1 MRIQSHV
8 CQISSTHEPHS
19 ADRQTVTNQNCYSQV
34 IHCPFSRL
42 EFVHGM
48 NETSP
53 HLLLRAPIPA
63 QLRLSFCEATPRD
76 LKRWIAD
83 LPKANIGETARRL
96 YEGLSELNQ
105 LLTPSDNRLQL
116 LELLRPEVY
125 YVCKHLERHFLHQ
138 SIVLDERSRKIAN
151 LCQALQSHL
160 AIGYKQIVMRVSPRF
175 SKDRAPLLAQALQR
189 AIHCLNGPLIRATE
203 LYCPVPE
210 GVWLELHQLYRIA
223 CSHRLQHLSL
233 RDELASQT
241 QTLSIEQTYVVAL
254 LLGAARCNQLRQ
266 NQIAR
271 LAEVLEPWSK
281 LIKLQPEHPADGLF
295 GVAPELDIGPRYRSK
310 FRPEQQERLLG
321 FDPQSLV
328 AAIEAHLQKTDSPVP
343 LPVPAGLSLD
353 TLQHLNA
360 AWGQAVERS
369 FQRTAS
375 QGTLT
380 LCVGMSALHFYLGG
394 QRPFSEILKHPGAGR
409 AQFAAT
415 SPSAREKDQWHHAF
429 DAAPQG
435 TADTLL
441 PYEEIEYPQLQNDD
455 SHEAS
460 DRNRHFPT
468 YALPVINHSP
478 GGYCLAW
485 PGEVPAELQAGEMV
499 GIEDTA
505 GSGWSI
511 AVVRWI
517 RQVRGGGTQM
527 GIEQVAPYAEPC
539 GLQLVRTRDDH
550 SHYLRGLLLPAISA
564 IDLPATLLAPRLPFE
579 EGNKV
584 MINTNGEERRAG
596 LDRRVASTNSF
607 NQFAYRSLEVARNDN
622 AAGSGVVSSEEDFDS
637 LWKTL

>member
-1 MRIQSHV
+1 
-8 CQISSTHEPHS
+8 
-19 ADRQTVTNQNCYSQV
+19 
-34 IHCPFSRL
+34 
-42 EFVHGM
+42 M

-53 HLLLRAPIPA
+53 HLLLRAPVPA

-76 LKRWIAD
+76 LKRWIAN
-83 LPKANIGETARRL
+83 LPKANIGETARQL
-96 YEGLSELNQ
+96 YQGLSELNQ

-138 SIVLDERSRKIAN
+138 SIALDERSSKIAN

-160 AIGYKQIVMRVSPRF
+160 AIGYKQIVVRITPRF

-189 AIHCLNGPLIRATE
+189 AMHCLNGSLIRATQ

-210 GVWLELHQLYRIA
+210 GLWLELHQLYRIA
-223 CSHRLQHLSL
+223 CSLRLQHLNL

-241 QTLSIEQTYVVAL
+241 QNLSIEQTYVVAL
-254 LLGAARCNQLRQ
+254 LVGAARCNQLRQ

-281 LIKLQPEHPADGLF
+281 LIKLQPETPADGLF
-295 GVAPELDIGPRYRSK
+295 AIAPELDIGPRYRSK
-310 FRPEQQERLLG
+310 FRPGQQERLLG
-321 FDPQSLV
+321 FDPQPLV
-328 AAIEAHLQKTDSPVP
+328 TAIDAHLEKNDSESP

-353 TLQHLNA
+353 TLQHLSA

-394 QRPFSEILKHPGAGR
+394 QRPFSEILKNPGARR
-409 AQFAAT
+409 AQFTAI
-415 SPSAREKDQWHHAF
+415 SPALREKDQWSHAF
-429 DAAPQG
+429 DAAPHG

-441 PYEEIEYPQLQNDD
+441 PYEEIEYRQLQNDD

-460 DRNRHFPT
+460 DRHFPT
-468 YALPVINHSP
+468 YVLPVINHSP

-485 PGEVPAELQAGEMV
+485 PDAVPAELQAGEMV

-505 GSGWSI
+505 GAGWSI

-550 SHYLRGLLLPAISA
+550 SHYLRALLLPAISA
-564 IDLPATLLAPRLPFE
+564 IDLPATLLAPRLPFQ
-579 EGNKV
+579 EGHKV
-584 MINTNGEERRAG
+584 LINTNGEERRAG
-596 LDRRVASTNSF
+596 LDRRVSSTNSF
-607 NQFAYRSLEVARNDN
+607 NQFAYRSLEAARNDN
-622 AAGSGVVSSEEDFDS
+622 AAESGVAGVEEEFDS
-637 LWKTL
+637 LWQTL

>member
-1 MRIQSHV
+1 M
-8 CQISSTHEPHS
+8 
-19 ADRQTVTNQNCYSQV
+19 D
-34 IHCPFSRL
+34 
-42 EFVHGM
+42 
-48 NETSP
+48 ETSP
-53 HLLLRAPIPA
+53 HLLLRVPTPTQA
-63 QLRLSFCEATPRD
+63 RLSFCEATPRD

-96 YEGLSELNQ
+96 YQGLSELNL

-138 SIVLDERSRKIAN
+138 SIVLDERSRKIVN

-160 AIGYKQIVMRVSPRF
+160 AIGYKLIVTRIAPRF
-175 SKDRAPLLAQALQR
+175 SKDRASLLSLALQR
-189 AIHCLNGPLIRATE
+189 AMHCHNSSLIRASQ
-203 LYCPVPE
+203 LYSPVPE
-210 GVWLELHQLYRIA
+210 GLWLELHQLYRIA
-223 CSHRLQHLSL
+223 CNHRLQHLSL

-241 QTLSIEQTYVVAL
+241 QNLSIEQTYLVAL

-271 LAEVLEPWSK
+271 LAEVLEPWSQWLK
-281 LIKLQPEHPADGLF
+281 LEPQAPAIGLF
-295 GVAPELDIGPRYRSK
+295 AVAPDLDVGPRYRTK
-310 FRPEQQERLLG
+310 FRAEQLDSLIT
-321 FDPQSLV
+321 FDPQPLV
-328 AAIEAHLQKTDSPVP
+328 AAIESHLHNSDSPTS
-343 LPVPAGLSLD
+343 LPIPSGMSAD
-353 TLQHLNA
+353 TLQHLSA

-380 LCVGMSALHFYLGG
+380 VCVGMSALHFYLGG
-394 QRPFSEILKHPGAGR
+394 QRPFSEILKHSGAGR
-409 AQFAAT
+409 AQFKAT
-415 SPSAREKDQWHHAF
+415 EPGGRDKDHWRQAF

-435 TADTLL
+435 TADAML
-441 PYEEIEYPQLQNDD
+441 PYEEIEYPQLQIDD
-455 SHEAS
+455 SHETS
-460 DRNRHFPT
+460 DHNRHFPT
-468 YALPVINHSP
+468 YTLPVINHSP

-485 PGEVPAELQAGEMV
+485 PEAVPAELQAGEMV
-499 GIEDTA
+499 GIEDSA
-505 GSGWSI
+505 GGGWSI
-511 AVVRWI
+511 AVVRWV

-539 GLQLVRTRDDH
+539 GLQLVRTRDEH

-564 IDLPATLLAPRLPFE
+564 VDQPATLLAPRLPFQ

-584 MINTNGEERRAG
+584 LINTNGEERRAG

-607 NQFAYRSLEVARNDN
+607 NQFAYRSLEAARNGN
-622 AAGSGVVSSEEDFDS
+622 GAGNGGGGSEEDFDS

>member
-1 MRIQSHV
+1 
-8 CQISSTHEPHS
+8 
-19 ADRQTVTNQNCYSQV
+19 
-34 IHCPFSRL
+34 
-42 EFVHGM
+42 M
-48 NETSP
+48 NETNP
-53 HLLLRAPIPA
+53 LLLLRAPVPE
-63 QLRLSFCEATPRD
+63 QLRLTFCEPTPRD
-76 LKRWIAD
+76 LKRWIAN
-83 LPKANIGETARRL
+83 LPKANIGETARQL
-96 YEGLSELNQ
+96 YKGLGELNQ
-105 LLTPSDNRLQL
+105 LLTPSENRLQL

-138 SIVLDERSRKIAN
+138 SIALDERSSKIAN

-160 AIGYKQIVMRVSPRF
+160 AIGYKQIVVRITPRF
-175 SKDRAPLLAQALQR
+175 SKDRTPLLAQALQR
-189 AIHCLNGPLIRATE
+189 AMHCLNGSLIRATQ

-223 CSHRLQHLSL
+223 CSLRLQHLNL

-241 QTLSIEQTYVVAL
+241 QNLSIEQTYVVAL
-254 LLGAARCNQLRQ
+254 LVGAARCNQLRQ

-281 LIKLQPEHPADGLF
+281 LIKLQPETPADGLF
-295 GVAPELDIGPRYRSK
+295 AIAPELDIGPRYRSK
-310 FRPEQQERLLG
+310 FRPGQQERLLG
-321 FDPQSLV
+321 FDPQPLV
-328 AAIEAHLQKTDSPVP
+328 TAIDAHLEKNDGESP

-353 TLQHLNA
+353 TLQHLSA

-394 QRPFSEILKHPGAGR
+394 QRPFSEILKNPGARR
-409 AQFAAT
+409 AQFTAI
-415 SPSAREKDQWHHAF
+415 SPALREKDQWSHAF
-429 DAAPQG
+429 DAAPHG

-441 PYEEIEYPQLQNDD
+441 PYEEIEYRQLQNDD

-460 DRNRHFPT
+460 DSNRHFPT
-468 YALPVINHSP
+468 YVLPVINHSP

-485 PGEVPAELQAGEMV
+485 PDAVPAELQAGEMV

-505 GSGWSI
+505 GAGWSI

-564 IDLPATLLAPRLPFE
+564 IDLPATLLAPRLPFQ
-579 EGNKV
+579 EGHKV
-584 MINTNGEERRAG
+584 LINTNGEERRAG
-596 LDRRVASTNSF
+596 LDRRVSSTNSF
-607 NQFAYRSLEVARNDN
+607 NQFAYRSLEIARNDN
-622 AAGSGVVSSEEDFDS
+622 AAGSGVVGVEEEFDS
-637 LWKTL
+637 LWQTL